1 MPFSDSEQTA
11 RLGAFFAN
19 RDPGDPPPDPAALG
33 APATLMVVGGATGED
48 KGNTF
53 KLLNNMAGDGA
64 IIRAKQGKSI
74 VYSLLPEDAQP
85 DLGVL

>member
-1 MPFSDSEQTA
+1 VVEVTD
-11 RLGAFFAN
+11 
-19 RDPGDPPPDPAALG
+19 GDY
-33 APATLMVVGGATGED
+33 
-48 KGNTF
+48 GNTHR
-53 KLLNNMAGDGA
+53 LLNDMAGDGA